1 MVEYVSF
8 TGVWRISLIWW
19 FSVTADNKMEVV
31 YIITL
36 ELLTAQLLIYFNRL
50 FLLD

>member
-1 MVEYVSF
+1 MCLLRVFEGYHYF
-8 TGVWRISLIWW
+8 DDFQWLLH
-19 FSVTADNKMEVV
+19 NKMEVV